1 MDLQL
6 KDRVVVVGGASR
18 GIGLGIAETCLEE
31 GARVAL
37 VAREPEA
44 LAATG
49 RALSA
54 RFGDDRLWVRAGDF
68 RKTEVIE
75 TVISAVEEELGP
87 IWGAVGNVGL
97 HPCPPGFDIED
108 ADWDA
113 GIEQNLGSAFR
124 LARAVLRRMR
134 QRDEGSLLFISSSA
148 GLASLGGPITYGTAK
163 AAMNHLARQL
173 ARYVGA
179 SGIRV
184 NAIAPGPIRF
194 PGGEWEDRMN
204 GPDAER
210 WLDWL
215 KREIP
220 LNRFGSPK
228 DVGAAAA
235 LLISPISS
243 FVTGAV
249 WTVDGG
255 HTR

>member
-6 KDRVVVVGGASR
+6 RDRVILVAGASR
-18 GIGLGIAETCLEE
+18 GIGLGIAESCLQE
-31 GARVAL
+31 GARVVL
-37 VAREPEA
+37 VARGSDA

-49 RALSA
+49 RALASH
-54 RFGDDRLWVRAGDF
+54 FGDDRVWIRAGDF

-75 TVISAVEEELGP
+75 SVIAAVEDEWGP

-97 HPCPPGFDIED
+97 HPCPPGFDID
-108 ADWDA
+108 DPDWDA
-113 GIEQNLGSAFR
+113 GLDQNLSSAFR
-124 LARAVLRRMR
+124 FARAVLRRMQQR
-134 QRDEGSLLFISSSA
+134 QGGSLVFISSSA

-163 AAMNHLARQL
+163 AAVNHLAKQL
-173 ARYVGA
+173 AKYVGA
-179 SGIRV
+179 SGVRV

-194 PGGEWEDRMN
+194 PEGEWEDRMTS
-204 GPDAER
+204 PDAER
-210 WLDWL
+210 WLRWL

-220 LNRFGSPK
+220 LNRFGSPQ
-228 DVGAAAA
+228 DVGSVAA
-235 LLISPISS
+235 LLLSPIAS

>member
-1 MDLQL
+1 MDLKL
-6 KDRVVVVGGASR
+6 RDRVVLVVGASR
-18 GIGLGIAETCLEE
+18 GIGLGIAETCLQE

-37 VAREPEA
+37 VARGGDA
-44 LAATG
+44 LAATA

-54 RFGDDRLWVRAGDF
+54 RFGEDRVWSRAGDL
-68 RKTEVIE
+68 RQTEVIE
-75 TVISAVEEELGP
+75 TVVAAVENELGP

-97 HPCPPGFDIED
+97 HPCPPGFDIDD
-108 ADWDA
+108 ATWDA
-113 GIEQNLGSAFR
+113 GIDQNLSSAFR
-124 LARAVLRRMR
+124 LARAVLRRMQQR
-134 QRDEGSLLFISSSA
+134 QGGSLLYISSSA

-163 AAMNHLARQL
+163 AAVNHLTKQL
-173 ARYVGA
+173 AKYVGA
-179 SGIRV
+179 SGLRV

-194 PGGEWEDRMN
+194 TEGEWEDRMT

-210 WLDWL
+210 WRGWL

-220 LNRFGSPK
+220 LNCFGTPH
-228 DVGAAAA
+228 DVGAVAA
-235 LLISPISS
+235 LLLSPIAA